1 MDQHLLM
8 KKPPVPAL
16 KSGNQSLYLNLFKK
30 PCLYLIMWVWV
41 LPLNGQVGEINLNS
55 PEFEITGLSSERR
68 ILKGMV
74 NIDLMPAL
82 GETNKVQLTPGD
94 MDWSIIFG
102 NMNKAGQASRS
113 FAYKIDR
120 VQPAWV
126 EHHSD
131 TLTLRGMVFGE
142 YTLHLKLLQPNGQYS
157 EETTYQVNS
166 MTPFFWTRW
175 YRMKNYV
182 YLSIGLIVIFSIR
195 IYFINKGKKRLKSEI
210 AAKTS
215 ELLEKSEELQRQAEE
230 LKKLD
235 MAKSQFFANISHEF
249 RTPLTLIIGPL
260 RDLLKSE
267 NKDDPKTAVLSRMYR
282 NSKHLQNLTEEVLM
296 LSKLETSK
304 LEITNSPINL
314 LQFLKRTTASF
325 ESYAET
331 KGIRYQLEA
340 DIDEAVVVA
349 LDIKKVEKVINNLI
363 SNALKFTER
372 DHEVIVAA
380 IIEDQLTITV
390 RDTGKGIDAEHL
402 PNIFDRFYQSPANSP
417 EELQGGTGIGLAL
430 VKELTVAMKGDI
442 SVNSEPGKGTT
453 FTVNL
458 PLTIMATDALDLD
471 EDDFDFKDNR
481 DAVSPEAQKDVPKV
495 LLVEDNTDMRSYIKG
510 LLNGHYNIIEA
521 ANGVHAFQKLDDMRP
536 DLIISDVMMPEM
548 DGFTFLEKLRAHNKW
563 LTIPVIMLTARVEGS
578 DKMKA
583 LVIGVDDYL
592 TKPFVSEELLIRVR
606 NIIDNAQNRAGNGT
620 NVPGSITPEIEE
632 SLDSAIDINWMKKV
646 EVSASSR
653 IGDYDF
659 SVDSLAEELALS
671 TRQFQRK
678 IKQITGLTTTQYLQ
692 ELRLQIARQGLERQ
706 DFRTVQEAA
715 LAVGLQSAKY
725 FSKLFK
731 ARFGKLPSELLA

>member
-1 MDQHLLM
+1 M
-8 KKPPVPAL
+8 KKPPAPAP
-16 KSGNQSLYLNLFKK
+16 KSGNRRVRLILVLKALSF
-30 PCLYLIMWVWV
+30 LIMWVWV
-41 LPLNGQVGEINLNS
+41 SPLNGQVSEIDLNA

-68 ILKGMV
+68 MLKGMV
-74 NIDLMPAL
+74 HIDLMPAL
-82 GETNKVQLTPGD
+82 GETSKIQLTPGD

-102 NMNKAGQASRS
+102 KMNQAGQAPRS

-142 YTLHLKLLQPNGQYS
+142 YTLHLKLLQPDGQYS

-166 MTPFFWTRW
+166 MTPFFWTPW

-195 IYFINKGKKRLKSEI
+195 IYFINKGKKRLKTEV
-210 AAKTS
+210 AEKTS
-215 ELLEKSEELQRQAEE
+215 ELQDKSEALQRQATE

-235 MAKSQFFANISHEF
+235 VAKSQFFANISHEF

-282 NSKHLQNLTEEVLM
+282 NSRHLQNLTEEVLM

-331 KGIRYQLEA
+331 KGIRYQLET
-340 DIDEAVVVA
+340 DIDAAVVVA

-372 DHEVIVAA
+372 DHEVTVTAV
-380 IIEDQLTITV
+380 IEDQLTITV
-390 RDTGKGIDAEHL
+390 RDTGKGIEAEHL
-402 PNIFDRFYQSPANSP
+402 PNIFDRFYQSPTNSP
-417 EELQGGTGIGLAL
+417 EEIQGGTGIGLAL
-430 VKELTVAMKGDI
+430 AKELTTAMKGEI
-442 SVNSEPGKGTT
+442 SVESESGKGTV
-453 FTVNL
+453 FTLNL
-458 PLTIMATDALDLD
+458 PLTVMATEALDLD

-481 DAVSPEAQKDVPKV
+481 DAASPEAQTDMPKV

-510 LLNGHYNIIEA
+510 LLHDHYHITEANNGA
-521 ANGVHAFQKLDDMRP
+521 HALEVLNKLRP

-548 DGFTFLEKLRAHNKW
+548 DGFTFLENLRASEKQAA
-563 LTIPVIMLTARVEGS
+563 IPVIMLTARAEQD
-578 DKMKA
+578 DKLKA
-583 LVIGVDDYL
+583 LTIGVDDYL
-592 TKPFVSEELLIRVR
+592 TKPFVSEELLVRVK
-606 NIIDNAQNRAGNGT
+606 NIINNKLGRAGNGT
-620 NVPGSITPEIEE
+620 DEAGSITPEIEDTL
-632 SLDSAIDINWMKKV
+632 SSVIDINWMKKV
-646 EVSASSR
+646 EASASSR
-653 IGDYDF
+653 IGDHDF

-678 IKQITGLTTTQYLQ
+678 IKQITGLTSTQYLQ

-715 LAVGLQSAKY
+715 QAVGLQSAKY